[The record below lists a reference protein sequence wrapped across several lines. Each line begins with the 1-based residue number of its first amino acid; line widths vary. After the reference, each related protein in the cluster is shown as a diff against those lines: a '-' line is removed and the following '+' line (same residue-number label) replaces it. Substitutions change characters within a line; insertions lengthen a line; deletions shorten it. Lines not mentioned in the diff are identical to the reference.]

1 MPHTPQM
8 HVIPYLLVSDYARC
22 QFRSMT
28 TGMALSILCGIY
40 LIVSFVV
47 LLAVPVSSRDLR
59 WYMVL
64 LSVETERIG
73 IRVLNLFITMCI
85 RDDKRNISWSLSS
98 SLMVQSDIMIPFIFR
113 IIHVVLSVFYGI
125 IW

>member
-1 MPHTPQM
+1 MICGKFDTLF
-8 HVIPYLLVSDYARC
+8 VATYWYPYLLVSDYARC

-28 TGMALSILCGIY
+28 ILCGIY

-85 RDDKRNISWSLSS
+85 RDDKRDISWSLSS
-98 SLMVQSDIMIPFIFR
+98 WFKVI
-113 IIHVVLSVFYGI
+113 
-125 IW
+125 

>member
-98 SLMVQSDIMIPFIFR
+98 IGCFDASLTMQRQLALERDDLFDNAA
-113 IIHVVLSVFYGI
+113 
-125 IW
+125 